1 MKLVIY
7 VVKIM
12 ILFIKF
18 TEAKSNTKDYEN
30 INNEMCERS
39 SATSLSS
46 KVQCIDMDDY
56 SNDPLLLYM

>member
-1 MKLVIY
+1 
-7 VVKIM
+7 M

-30 INNEMCERS
+30 INNEMCEQS

-46 KVQCIDMDDY
+46 KVQCIDMHDY
-56 SNDPLLLYM
+56 SNDPLL